1 MTNKT
6 LYSNTIK
13 IKLMGGGGP
22 RSPPPLIH
30 SNIVKKLML
39 LHPLHLHPQPHYRFN
54 DANSFIIFIS
64 AMKTPDPIPYLVSL
78 AVYAIAA
85 ERCSWQRFNKYGGRE
100 TWSRFLEKVGQTWTR
115 INLSK
120 LCNKR
125 QLVELRSIKALA
137 AWRCP
142 DDVI

>member
-1 MTNKT
+1 MTSET

-13 IKLMGGGGP
+13 IKLIGGGG
-22 RSPPPLIH
+22 SLFPPPPIH
-30 SNIVKKLML
+30 SNIVNKWML
-39 LHPLHLHPQPHYRFN
+39 LHPLHLLRQPITGVTMRIVLLYSFPPWKRPTPLLSRF
-54 DANSFIIFIS
+54 A
-64 AMKTPDPIPYLVSL
+64 PVS
-78 AVYAIAA
+78 AIAA